1 MTSNTSRKQRP
12 KRKRNWNNT
21 EIKTENRIKPA
32 ALVVFNADAALCA
45 RWRDNRRSTSRA
57 KITGSPMTDTATWH
71 TRPKAAKDSA
81 KLRPTGRMKMRAL
94 RKSTPIQQSGLPHTH
109 TLTGYNTSWTETTAT
124 SWKARAKRAAR
135 ESGRGR
141 DRELKARGETGIF
154 CGICIQLT
162 IATIVIVIAIPMA
175 CQLQLTL
182 RLNGPPNGFCP
193 LPTGTS
199 HQIPWNSESPL
210 ECLFNCLVSV
220 LILQTQSVK
229 EGFKW

>member
-1 MTSNTSRKQRP
+1 MFNFRWHRILPENNDRNEKETGITP
-12 KRKRNWNNT
+12 KLRR
-21 EIKTENRIKPA
+21 KTELSLRRSWC
-32 ALVVFNADAALCA
+32 LTRMLRSV
-45 RWRDNRRSTSRA
+45 RDNRRSTSRA

-124 SWKARAKRAAR
+124 SWKAQAKRAAR

-210 ECLFNCLVSV
+210 EC
-220 LILQTQSVK
+220 
-229 EGFKW
+229 